1 MSQNNNVDLDVT
13 NYTPEELFTIL
24 ELNEEYATKE
34 DVTNKTDIY
43 IQQFKTDGN
52 TDMSTFFQ
60 DIQFALND
68 YIDSIENTHTED
80 EVKNGANDETD
91 YEYNSAEKQTS
102 NWFQNQSLKQ
112 NDTNQSEKVTERK
125 QKIDVYNN
133 PHLPMKQEQ
142 LGVNNNF
149 TVPVAQD
156 TLNPNLENVTKRF
169 ICLDSRYRQASGQ
182 NGVSTDYTLD
192 LSDPLVNAISLRLYS
207 FQIPVGWYNIETY
220 NCCFWIQFYDDIGY
234 PIIFPGTTKNWINI
248 SIQPGRYDSTT
259 LVVALNYAL
268 TGQFDFS
275 GTAHPIPV
283 TYNSTTSKITM
294 YLYGGIDYLLNLT
307 INETTLITFF
317 DPNGEMKCAST
328 CSTSLNYKNTL
339 GYLMG
344 YTDVTLV
351 AVLLNGNEATSL
363 LNLSG
368 PQYLILAIDDY
379 NQNHINN
386 GLIGITEYS
395 NNLKLPSYYNPSM
408 PAKYT
413 APTASSVQT
422 SQVLQE
428 ESTLLTAQKLDITY
442 KPGVTV
448 LPTAPRILTQA
459 QIYSINE
466 ITKNN
471 ENNTIYKSTAPTTP
485 DTFAIIPIKGSVS
498 FGDVYTDFSGS
509 VQDNKR
515 TYFGPVRI
523 DRLHVKLLDDKGN
536 LLDLHGLD
544 WSITLICENLYQY

>member
-1 MSQNNNVDLDVT
+1 MNNNVDLDVT
-13 NYTPEELFTIL
+13 NYTSDELFTIL

-34 DVTNKTDIY
+34 DVIDKTDTY
-43 IQQFKTDGN
+43 IQQFKKDKN
-52 TDMSTFFQ
+52 ADMANFFQ

-68 YIDSIENTHTED
+68 YLDSIQNTQTEN
-80 EVKNGANDETD
+80 EVKDGANDETD
-91 YEYNSAEKQTS
+91 YEYSSAEKQTS

-112 NDTNQSEKVTERK
+112 NDTNQSNKVTERK

-294 YLYGGIDYLLNLT
+294 YLYGGVDSSLNLT
-307 INETTLITFF
+307 INDKTFITFF
-317 DPNGEMKCAST
+317 STNGSMGSN
-328 CSTSLNYKNTL
+328 SILLNYKNTL

-344 YTDVTLV
+344 YTDVTSV
-351 AVLLNGNEATSL
+351 AVLLNGNEGASL

-395 NNLKLPSYYNPSM
+395 NNLKMPSYYNPSM
-408 PAKYT
+408 PVSYT
-413 APTASSVQT
+413 APTASTVQS

-442 KPGVTV
+442 KTTQQV

-459 QIYSINE
+459 QIYSINQ
-466 ITKNN
+466 IMKNN
-471 ENNTIYKSTAPTTP
+471 ENNTTYKSAAPTTT
-485 DTFAIIPIKGSVS
+485 DTFAIIPIKGNVG

>member
-1 MSQNNNVDLDVT
+1 MSQNNVDLDVT

-24 ELNEEYATKE
+24 ELNDEYATKE
-34 DVTNKTDIY
+34 DVIDTTDTY
-43 IQQFKTDGN
+43 IQQFKKDKHP
-52 TDMSTFFQ
+52 DMATFFQ

-68 YIDSIENTHTED
+68 YIDSIETTYTED
-80 EVKNGANDETD
+80 EVKDGANDETD

-112 NDTNQSEKVTERK
+112 NDTTQSDKITERK

-149 TVPVAQD
+149 SVPVAQD

-182 NGVSTDYTLD
+182 NGVATDYTLD
-192 LSDPLVNAISLRLYS
+192 LSDPLLNAISLRLYS

-234 PIIFPGTTKNWINI
+234 PIYFPGTTQNWINI
-248 SIQPGRYDSTT
+248 SIPPGRYDSTT
-259 LVVALNYAL
+259 LVVALNTAL
-268 TGQFDFS
+268 NGQFNFLE
-275 GTAHPIPV
+275 TVHPIPV
-283 TYNSTTSKITM
+283 EYNSTTNKITM
-294 YLYGGIDYLLNLT
+294 YLDGGVDSSLNLT
-307 INETTLITFF
+307 INDKTRITFF
-317 DPNGEMKCAST
+317 DPNGDMKCAST

-344 YTDVTLV
+344 YTEISILV
-351 AVLLNGNEATSL
+351 LFNGNVATSL

-368 PQYLILAIDDY
+368 PQYLILVIDDY

-395 NNLKLPSYYNPSM
+395 NNLKMPSYYNPSM

-413 APTASSVQT
+413 APTASAVQT

-459 QIYSINE
+459 QLYSINQ

-471 ENNTIYKSTAPTTP
+471 ENNTTYKSAAPTTT
-485 DTFAIIPIKGSVS
+485 DTFAIIPIKGNVG
-498 FGDVYTDFSGS
+498 FGDVYTDFSGA

>member
-1 MSQNNNVDLDVT
+1 MNNNVDLDVT
-13 NYTPEELFTIL
+13 NYTSDELFTIL

-34 DVTNKTDIY
+34 DVIDKTDTY
-43 IQQFKTDGN
+43 IQQFKKDKN
-52 TDMSTFFQ
+52 ADMANFFQ

-68 YIDSIENTHTED
+68 YLDSIQNTQTEN
-80 EVKNGANDETD
+80 EVKDGANDETD
-91 YEYNSAEKQTS
+91 YEYSSAEKQTS

-112 NDTNQSEKVTERK
+112 NDTNQTNKVTERK

-182 NGVSTDYTLD
+182 NGVATDYTLD

-220 NCCFWIQFYDDIGY
+220 NCCFWIQFYDDNGF

-248 SIQPGRYDSTT
+248 SIPPGRYNSTT
-259 LVVALNYAL
+259 LVTALNYAL
-268 TGQFDFS
+268 TSQFDFS
-275 GTAHPIPV
+275 GTSHPIPV
-283 TYNSTTSKITM
+283 EYSGISSKITM
-294 YLYGGIDYLLNLT
+294 YLYGGNDPSLNLT
-307 INETTLITFF
+307 INDKTRITFF
-317 DPNGEMKCAST
+317 DPNGDMKCAST
-328 CSTSLNYKNTL
+328 CSTSLNYKNTF

-344 YTDVTLV
+344 YTDPSILV
-351 AVLLNGNEATSL
+351 LFNGNEATSL

-368 PQYLILAIDDY
+368 PQYLILVLDDY

-395 NNLKLPSYYNPSM
+395 NNLKMPSYYNPSM
-408 PAKYT
+408 PVSCT
-413 APTASSVQT
+413 APTASTVQT

-442 KPGVTV
+442 KTTQQV

-459 QIYSINE
+459 QIYSINQ

-471 ENNTIYKSTAPTTP
+471 ENNTTYKSAAPTTT
-485 DTFAIIPIKGSVS
+485 DTFAIIPIKGNVG

-523 DRLHVKLLDDKGN
+523 DRLHIKLLDDKGN

>member
-1 MSQNNNVDLDVT
+1 MNNNVDLDVT
-13 NYTPEELFTIL
+13 NYTSDELFTIL
-24 ELNEEYATKE
+24 ELNEEYVTKI
-34 DVTNKTDIY
+34 DVTNKTDTY
-43 IQQFKTDGN
+43 IQEFKKEGN
-52 TDMSTFFQ
+52 TKMATFFQ

-68 YIDSIENTHTED
+68 YIDSIENTHNED
-80 EVKNGANDETD
+80 EVKEGANDETD
-91 YEYNSAEKQTS
+91 YVYSSAEKQTS

-112 NDTNQSEKVTERK
+112 NNEVQDNKITDRK
-125 QKIDVYNN
+125 QKVDVYNN

-182 NGVSTDYTLD
+182 NGVATDYTLD
-192 LSDPLVNAISLRLYS
+192 LSDPLLNAISLRLYS

-234 PIIFPGTTKNWINI
+234 PIYFPGTTQNWVNI
-248 SIQPGRYDSTT
+248 SIPPGRYDSTT
-259 LVVALNYAL
+259 LVTALNTAL
-268 TGQFDFS
+268 TGQFIFW
-275 GTAHPIPV
+275 GTGHPIPV
-283 TYNSTTSKITM
+283 SYNSTNSIITM
-294 YLYGGIDYLLNLT
+294 YLYGGEYSQDLSLNLT
-307 INETTLITFF
+307 IKNNTRLTFF
-317 DPNGEMKCAST
+317 DPNGDMKCASN
-328 CSTSLNYKNTL
+328 CSTSLNYKNTF

-344 YTDVTLV
+344 YTEISIP
-351 AVLLNGNEATSL
+351 VLLNGNLATSL

-368 PQYLILAIDDY
+368 PQYLILVIDDY

-395 NNLKLPSYYNPSM
+395 NNLKMPSYYNPSM
-408 PAKYT
+408 PVNCT
-413 APTASSVQT
+413 SPTASAVQT

-428 ESTLLTAQKLDITY
+428 DSILLTAQKLDITY
-442 KPGVTV
+442 KPSVTV

-459 QIYSINE
+459 QIYSINQ

-471 ENNTIYKSTAPTTP
+471 ENNTIYKSVAPTTT
-485 DTFAIIPIKGSVS
+485 DTFAIIPIKGNVG

>member
-1 MSQNNNVDLDVT
+1 MSNTVDTDVT
-13 NYTPEELFTIL
+13 NYTSGELFTIL

-34 DVTNKTDIY
+34 DVTNKTDTY
-43 IQQFKTDGN
+43 IEQFNNDGN
-52 TDMSTFFQ
+52 TDMAIFFQ

-68 YIDSIENTHTED
+68 YIDSIQNTQTEY
-80 EVKNGANDETD
+80 EVKDGANDETD
-91 YEYNSAEKQTS
+91 YEYSSAEKQTS
-102 NWFQNQSLKQ
+102 NWFQNQVLKQ
-112 NDTNQSEKVTERK
+112 NDTNQSNKVTDRK

-182 NGVSTDYTLD
+182 NGVATDYTLD

-220 NCCFWIQFYDDIGY
+220 NCCFWIQFYDNNGN

-248 SIQPGRYDSTT
+248 SIPPGRYNSTT

-268 TGQFDFS
+268 TSQFDFS

-283 TYNSTTSKITM
+283 EYNSTTSKITM
-294 YLYGGIDYLLNLT
+294 YLDGGVNPSLNLT
-307 INETTLITFF
+307 INETTRITFF
-317 DPNGEMKCAST
+317 DPNGNMKCAST
-328 CSTSLNYKNTL
+328 CSTTLNYKNTL

-344 YTDVTLV
+344 YTDPSIL
-351 AVLLNGNEATSL
+351 VLLNGNVATSL

-368 PQYLILAIDDY
+368 PQYLILVLDDY

-395 NNLKLPSYYNPSM
+395 NNLKMPSYYNPSM
-408 PAKYT
+408 PVSCS
-413 APTASSVQT
+413 APTASAVQT

-428 ESTLLTAQKLDITY
+428 DSTMLTAQKLDITY
-442 KPGVTV
+442 KPSVTV

-471 ENNTIYKSTAPTTP
+471 ENNTTYKSSAPTTT
-485 DTFAIIPIKGSVS
+485 DTFAIIPIKGNVG

-523 DRLHVKLLDDKGN
+523 DRLHIKLLDDKGN

>member
-34 DVTNKTDIY
+34 DVIDKTDTY

-91 YEYNSAEKQTS
+91 YEYSSAEKQTS

-182 NGVSTDYTLD
+182 NGVATDYTLD

-442 KPGVTV
+442 KTTQQV

-459 QIYSINE
+459 QIYSINQ
-466 ITKNN
+466 IMKNN
-471 ENNTIYKSTAPTTP
+471 ENNTTYKSAAPTTT
-485 DTFAIIPIKGSVS
+485 DTFAIIPIKGNVG

-523 DRLHVKLLDDKGN
+523 DRLHIKLLDDKGN

>member
-34 DVTNKTDIY
+34 DVINNTEIF
-43 IQQFKTDGN
+43 IQQFNNDEN
-52 TDMSTFFQ
+52 ADMATFFQ

-68 YIDSIENTHTED
+68 YIDSIENTHHDD

-91 YEYNSAEKQTS
+91 YEYSSATKQTD
-102 NWFQNQSLKQ
+102 NWFQNQALKQ
-112 NDTNQSEKVTERK
+112 NDTNQSDKITGRK

-149 TVPVAQD
+149 NVPVAQD

-182 NGVSTDYTLD
+182 NGVATDYTLD
-192 LSDPLVNAISLRLYS
+192 LSDPLLNAISLRLYS

-234 PIIFPGTTKNWINI
+234 PIYFPGTTQNWINI
-248 SIQPGRYDSTT
+248 SIPPGRYDSTT
-259 LVVALNYAL
+259 LVVALNTAL

-275 GTAHPIPV
+275 LTAHPIPV
-283 TYNSTTSKITM
+283 TYNSTTGRITM
-294 YLYGGIDYLLNLT
+294 YLDGGIDPSLNLT
-307 INETTLITFF
+307 INDKTFITFF
-317 DPNGEMKCAST
+317 SANGSMGSN
-328 CSTSLNYKNTL
+328 SVLLNYKNTL

-344 YTDVTLV
+344 YTEISIL
-351 AVLLNGNEATSL
+351 VLLNGNEADSL

-368 PQYLILAIDDY
+368 PQYLILVLDDY

-395 NNLKLPSYYNPSM
+395 NNLKMPSYYNPSM

-413 APTASSVQT
+413 APTASAVQT

-428 ESTLLTAQKLDITY
+428 DSTLLTAQKLDITY
-442 KPGVTV
+442 KSTKNV

-459 QIYSINE
+459 QIYSINQ

-471 ENNTIYKSTAPTTP
+471 ENNTTYKSAAPTTT
-485 DTFAIIPIKGSVS
+485 DTFAIIPIKGNVG

-523 DRLHVKLLDDKGN
+523 DRLHIKLLDDKGN

>member
-1 MSQNNNVDLDVT
+1 MSQNNVDLDVT

-34 DVTNKTDIY
+34 DVIDKTDTY

-91 YEYNSAEKQTS
+91 YEYSSAEKQTS

-182 NGVSTDYTLD
+182 NGVATDYTLD

-294 YLYGGIDYLLNLT
+294 YLYGGVDSSLNLT
-307 INETTLITFF
+307 INDKTFITFF
-317 DPNGEMKCAST
+317 STNGSMGSN
-328 CSTSLNYKNTL
+328 SILLNYKNTL

-344 YTDVTLV
+344 YTDVTSV
-351 AVLLNGNEATSL
+351 AVLLNGNEGASL

-395 NNLKLPSYYNPSM
+395 NTLKLPSYYNPSM
-408 PAKYT
+408 PVKYT
-413 APTASSVQT
+413 APTASAVQT

-428 ESTLLTAQKLDITY
+428 DSTLLTTQKLDITY
-442 KPGVTV
+442 KTTQQV

-459 QIYSINE
+459 QIYSINQ
-466 ITKNN
+466 IMKNN
-471 ENNTIYKSTAPTTP
+471 ENNTTYKSAAPTTT
-485 DTFAIIPIKGSVS
+485 DTFAIIPIKGNVG
-498 FGDVYTDFSGS
+498 FGDVYTDFSGA